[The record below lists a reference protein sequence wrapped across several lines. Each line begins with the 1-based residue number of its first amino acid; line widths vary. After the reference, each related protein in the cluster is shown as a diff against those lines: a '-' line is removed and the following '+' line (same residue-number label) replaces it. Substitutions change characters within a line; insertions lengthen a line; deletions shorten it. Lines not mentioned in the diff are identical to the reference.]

1 MTAVNPA
8 RACGTC
14 SLCCKLLGI
23 GALEKPA
30 GTWCQHCAP
39 PGGCR
44 IYDSRP
50 TECRSFSCVWLESAV
65 LGPEWWPVR
74 SKMVLYLLDGGTRLM
89 VHVDPGSPGIWRQP
103 PYHAQLRAWADR
115 SNRIGGPS
123 VVVRVGEK
131 LIAILPDEDVDLG
144 RVARGDQIFIG
155 RRIVAGRSILVAEVL
170 RSAEAETEVT

>member
-1 MTAVNPA
+1 
-8 RACGTC
+8 
-14 SLCCKLLGI
+14 
-23 GALEKPA
+23 
-30 GTWCQHCAP
+30 
-39 PGGCR
+39 
-44 IYDSRP
+44 
-50 TECRSFSCVWLESAV
+50 
-65 LGPEWWPVR
+65 
-74 SKMVLYLLDGGTRLM
+74 M